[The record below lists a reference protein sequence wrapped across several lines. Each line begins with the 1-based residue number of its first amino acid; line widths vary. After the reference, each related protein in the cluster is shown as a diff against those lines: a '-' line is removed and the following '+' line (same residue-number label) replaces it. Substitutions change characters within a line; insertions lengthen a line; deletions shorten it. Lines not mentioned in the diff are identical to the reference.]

1 MEEKKQ
7 KAATKA
13 KRKWNDENYDRLY
26 PFIKRGKKAVYQRA
40 VEVGGYQSMN
50 DFIEE
55 IADRRAAEILGLTPE
70 QYAAEVQAA
79 AEGVRKGKTDG

>member
-7 KAATKA
+7 KPATRA

-40 VEVGGYQSMN
+40 VEAGGYESMT

-55 IADRRAAEILGLTPE
+55 IADKRAAEILRLTPE

-79 AEGVRKGKTDG
+79 AEESRKGGEGK